1 MTWFP
6 FGGVLLSGVVFSDP
20 AMMPLETTHLLFVVS
35 SLAGFVLI
43 PYWISELV
51 KQPGFQAIYV
61 ATLDPQNV
69 KPEVTTAE
77 PMGGR

>member
-1 MTWFP
+1 MSYNVFP
-6 FGGVLLSGVVFSDP
+6 EEREVSGP
-20 AMMPLETTHLLFVVS
+20 AMMPLEVHLLFAVS

-51 KQPGFQAIYV
+51 KQSWFQAIYV
-61 ATLDPQNV
+61 ATPDPQDV
-69 KPEVTTAE
+69 EPEVMTAE